1 MPAIC
6 FHGTEIT
13 CDMVSPDHADAMG
26 FVYRESEIKLGEFGY
41 GYGDG
46 DMAKACL
53 ACGNDTG
60 DYEPDDIFCGKC
72 GEEGIE

>member
-1 MPAIC
+1 MNSAIC

-13 CDMVSPDHADAMG
+13 CDMVSPDHADAKG
-26 FVYRESEIKLGEFGY
+26 FIYKESEIK
-41 GYGDG
+41 
-46 DMAKACL
+46 AKACH

-60 DYEPDDIFCGKC
+60 NYAPDWLQIAHDIFCGKC